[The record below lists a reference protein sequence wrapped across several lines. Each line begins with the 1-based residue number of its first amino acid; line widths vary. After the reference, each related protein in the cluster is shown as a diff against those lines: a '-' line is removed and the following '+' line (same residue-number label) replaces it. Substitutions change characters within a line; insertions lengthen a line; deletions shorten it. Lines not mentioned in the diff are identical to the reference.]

1 LIGWYYSTQCGEGSL
16 SSDEYER
23 QILPHKLS
31 LKMPR
36 RKCLVM
42 NETAC
47 TDIRPPMADFPR
59 YSSTASSY
67 SDLMNYDIKIPGE
80 HTLEGES
87 FDAEIQMLHVHP
99 GSVPRMGSIGIPVR
113 AVGDE
118 GYNSEFQ
125 NVVNQ
130 FQLLYDSHVA
140 TCGRRQLR
148 QQQKQQKADAA
159 TAKKSMLRKLV
170 EWLVPSPAEVA
181 ELDEEEEDDAREL
194 QTSRP
199 NKFDP
204 YQEALMPTMWFYRY
218 DGSITEPPCKD
229 ITWWVMMEPM
239 IISVRQLDQLKLILF
254 SNVDPNDNCR
264 KTSVHNRDQ
273 SVARPLYDLGS
284 DREIQKC
291 EEGYFTSDISK
302 GRPEGNQCFF

>member
-1 LIGWYYSTQCGEGSL
+1 
-16 SSDEYER
+16 
-23 QILPHKLS
+23 
-31 LKMPR
+31 MPR
-36 RKCLVM
+36 RNCIQIESGLC
-42 NETAC
+42 NNN
-47 TDIRPPMADFPR
+47 RPPMADFPR
-59 YSSTASSY
+59 YASNTSSY

-80 HTLEGES
+80 HTLEGQS

-113 AVGDE
+113 ALGDE
-118 GYNSEFQ
+118 GYNLEFQ
-125 NVVNQ
+125 KVINQ

-148 QQQKQQKADAA
+148 WDAA
-159 TAKKSMLRKLV
+159 HATKKSLLRQLV
-170 EWLVPSPAEVA
+170 EWLVPTPAEA
-181 ELDEEEEDDAREL
+181 DTDDEDSDDAARDL
-194 QTSRP
+194 QTVVVQHP

-239 IISVRQLDQLKLILF
+239 IISMRQLDQLRLILF
-254 SNVDPNDNCR
+254 TNVDPNDNCR

-273 SVARPLYDLGS
+273 SVARPLYGVGS
-284 DREIQKC
+284 GREIEKC
-291 EEGYFTSDISK
+291 EEGYFTSDLSK

>member
-1 LIGWYYSTQCGEGSL
+1 
-16 SSDEYER
+16 
-23 QILPHKLS
+23 
-31 LKMPR
+31 MPR
-36 RKCLVM
+36 RNCL
-42 NETAC
+42 
-47 TDIRPPMADFPR
+47 DIESGFCNANRPPMADFPR
-59 YSSTASSY
+59 YSSTTSSY

-80 HTLEGES
+80 HTLEGQS

-113 AVGDE
+113 ALGDE
-118 GYNSEFQ
+118 GYNMEFQ
-125 NVVNQ
+125 TVINQ

-148 QQQKQQKADAA
+148 QHRQQQRDA
-159 TAKKSMLRKLV
+159 TKKSLLRQLV
-170 EWLVPSPAEVA
+170 EWLVPTLAEV
-181 ELDEEEEDDAREL
+181 DDHDDNDNARNL
-194 QTSRP
+194 QSVPVVQHP

-239 IISVRQLDQLKLILF
+239 IISMRQLDQLRLILF
-254 SNVDPNDNCR
+254 TNVDPNDNCR

-284 DREIQKC
+284 GREIQKC
-291 EEGYFTSDISK
+291 EEGYFTSDLSK